1 MIVYFKQAYPRV
13 SIASHPRQSFPP
25 SLAIQCHPVTMA
37 KKGGGSIDCI
47 KDRKNAIDSMFRS
60 LETAKIATME
70 SKQLAVG
77 LKATKDQFPHGQLQL
92 WYTTVVAAV
101 KELMMKSGTSDKLKA
116 SLYAA
121 IKLYDDAV
129 KRCSDKDI

>member
-1 MIVYFKQAYPRV
+1 
-13 SIASHPRQSFPP
+13 
-25 SLAIQCHPVTMA
+25 MA